1 MNVTQAAVN
10 DAPVVAIA
18 LNGPTA
24 AAVVASEGATFTYT
38 LPAGTFADVD
48 TGDTLTY
55 SATALPAWMK
65 FDAKTNTVSGVPGYD
80 AADKSDI
87 TIQFNATDTGALSV
101 STPLKITMT
110 NTPVITGTSAAD
122 SLVAGVGDDSLS
134 GGAGND
140 TLSGGAGNDT
150 LAGGA
155 DDDSL
160 IGGLGADVFKFDTAL
175 ATAGVDTIADFV
187 AGTDKIVLSAAV
199 FKPFK
204 AGEPLTSANLVVG
217 TGATAKPTLATNYL
231 IFDKATGGLS
241 YDADGS
247 GAGAA
252 VQIAK
257 ITLVGTTSTPAFSDF
272 MVVE

>member
-1 MNVTQAAVN
+1 
-10 DAPVVAIA
+10 
-18 LNGPTA
+18 
-24 AAVVASEGATFTYT
+24 
-38 LPAGTFADVD
+38 
-48 TGDTLTY
+48 
-55 SATALPAWMK
+55 MK

-87 TIQFNATDTGALSV
+87 TIQFSATDTGALSV

-150 LAGGA
+150 LAGGTG
-155 DDDSL
+155 DDSL
-160 IGGLGADVFKFDTAL
+160 IGGLGNDWFRFDTAP
-175 ATAGVDTIADFV
+175 TPTGGIDTIADFV
-187 AGTDKIVLSAAV
+187 TGTDKIVLSAAV
-199 FKPFK
+199 FTKFTSGG
-204 AGEPLTSANLVVG
+204 ALTSANLVVG

-231 IFDKATGGLS
+231 IFDKATGALS
-241 YDADGS
+241 YDVDGS
-247 GAGAA
+247 GVGLA

-257 ITLVGTTSTPAFSDF
+257 VTLVGTTSTPTFSDF
-272 MVVE
+272 LIVE